1 MSDALRPPPAE
12 TRVRLI
18 AGPSG
23 RTGYS
28 IPYLAIV
35 VTACIGTAISIAA
48 GAFVV
53 NMDSRI
59 ARLAFVKDADESLQ
73 AIQTQVAG
81 ANEALYA
88 LRDLFDAADRPIGRA
103 EFQAFARR
111 LRERFTGLRDTG
123 WAPRVPQND
132 RAAFERGVQTSGFPD
147 FVIKERTSAGQLSR
161 AADRDVFF
169 PILYPD
175 PLQMTSKVIGVDL
188 AFEPVRRG
196 ALLHSLE
203 TRQPAATPPLRLISG
218 NGGINGFMSFLPV
231 FGQDGTADE
240 ARGIVYG
247 VFEIAPMIENILRT
261 APRSNDM
268 QLYFY
273 SLGGPSGDQLLYS
286 HPPDNR
292 GSDLPPQALTEV
304 RKRPHWESV
313 LHIANQTWAVIFVPP
328 RGGDPGVGQWS
339 AAIAVGIG
347 LIITG
352 LIVAYLA
359 MSLRRTAQLERLTER
374 LRITA
379 KMLEEK
385 GAKLAHVARH
395 DPLTGLPNRMAFSE
409 DTHRIVSDEPGHTH
423 IAVLML
429 DLDRFKAINDTMG
442 HAAGDM
448 LLCKVADRLRG
459 NLRLHDTVARL
470 GGDEFA
476 IVQVHVSQ
484 PDSAEILARRL
495 VDVLCQ
501 PYELFDQEVEVG
513 VSIGIAVARV
523 TDAEIDV
530 MLRHADAALYEAK
543 VSGRGTWRFST
554 ASSRAVLDAVRG

>member
-12 TRVRLI
+12 TRIRVI

-23 RTGYS
+23 RAGYS

-35 VTACIGTAISIAA
+35 MTACIGTAISIAA
-48 GAFVV
+48 GAFVL

-88 LRDLFDAADRPIGRA
+88 LRDLFDATDRPIGRA

-123 WAPRVPQND
+123 WAPRVTKND

-147 FVIKERTSAGQLSR
+147 FVIKERTSADQLSR
-161 AADRDVFF
+161 AADRDVLF

-175 PLQMTSKVIGVDL
+175 PVQMTSKVIGVDL
-188 AFEPVRRG
+188 AFEPVRRR
-196 ALLHSLE
+196 ALLLSLE

-231 FGQDGTADE
+231 FGPDGTLDE

-247 VFEIAPMIENILRT
+247 VFEIAPMIEKILRT
-261 APRSNDM
+261 ALRSNDM
-268 QLYFY
+268 QVYFY
-273 SLGGPSGDQLLYS
+273 GHGGPSGDQLLYS
-286 HPPDNR
+286 HPPDDR
-292 GSDLPPQALTEV
+292 GPDLPPPALTEV

-313 LHIANQTWAVIFVPP
+313 LHIANQTWVVIFVPA
-328 RGGDPGVGQWS
+328 RGGDPGVGQWP
-339 AAIAVGIG
+339 ALIALGIG
-347 LIITG
+347 LVITG
-352 LIVAYLA
+352 LIVAYLV
-359 MSLRRTAQLERLTER
+359 MSLRRTAQLERLTEE

-379 KMLEEK
+379 TMLEEK

-409 DTHRIVSDEPGHTH
+409 DTHRIVSDEPGRTH

-442 HAAGDM
+442 HAAGDI
-448 LLCKVADRLRG
+448 LLRKVADRLRE

-501 PYELFDQEVEVG
+501 PYEIFDQQVEVG

-523 TDAEIDV
+523 TEAEIDV

-543 VSGRGTWRFST
+543 VSGRSTWRFST
-554 ASSRAVLDAVRG
+554 AGSQAVLDAVRG